1 MSQFSCCLKRN
12 VMRSIKSFG
21 MINLVVLVKENL
33 EKKMKKKIKNFCK
46 HAHPPSEMTGNYF
59 LLAARF

>member
-12 VMRSIKSFG
+12 VIRSIKSFG

-33 EKKMKKKIKNFCK
+33 EKKIKKIKK
-46 HAHPPSEMTGNYF
+46 ITHARWDSNPQSF
-59 LLAARF
+59 D